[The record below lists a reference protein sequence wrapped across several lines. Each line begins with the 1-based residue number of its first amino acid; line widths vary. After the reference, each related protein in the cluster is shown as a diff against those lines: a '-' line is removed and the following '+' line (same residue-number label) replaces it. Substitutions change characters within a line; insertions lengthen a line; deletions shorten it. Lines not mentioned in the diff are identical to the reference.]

1 MVRVEN
7 DVRAK
12 VRKSCIRSLELVRIE
27 DACLHWESFV
37 SRVSFRANNN

>member
-1 MVRVEN
+1 MLEVEN

-12 VRKSCIRSLELVRIE
+12 AVGTCVRSLELVRIE
-27 DACLHWESFV
+27 DARLHWEVFV